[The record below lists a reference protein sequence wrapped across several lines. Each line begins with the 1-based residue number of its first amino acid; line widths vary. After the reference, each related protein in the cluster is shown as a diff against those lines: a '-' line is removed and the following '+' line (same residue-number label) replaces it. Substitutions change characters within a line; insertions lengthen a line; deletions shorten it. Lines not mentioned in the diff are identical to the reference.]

1 MSIKALSHGNEI
13 PSAAPVE
20 KPTPPV
26 SEARLHANRLNAQ
39 KSTGPRTEQGKQRSR
54 LNATRHGFTGQVLC
68 LPPEELDALNAIIR
82 QFEQHYQPSGP
93 QEHHLVHMLAQLQ
106 HRLHGIMA
114 GTHNLFA
121 IGAAENADLWD
132 VNHPAVQTAFV
143 FAETVRRS
151 KDPLLTLSIYE
162 QRLMRQY
169 EKVLKMLRELQ
180 ADRKTQEAREQED
193 LYQVAACH
201 RVAGKEF
208 SPAEFGFVYSNAES
222 EALVKRKWVFEKARE
237 AHKKGFDPE
246 SCKPALA
253 FTV

>member
-1 MSIKALSHGNEI
+1 
-13 PSAAPVE
+13 
-20 KPTPPV
+20 
-26 SEARLHANRLNAQ
+26 
-39 KSTGPRTEQGKQRSR
+39 
-54 LNATRHGFTGQVLC
+54 
-68 LPPEELDALNAIIR
+68 
-82 QFEQHYQPSGP
+82 
-93 QEHHLVHMLAQLQ
+93 
-106 HRLHGIMA
+106 MA

-121 IGAAENADLWD
+121 IGAAENSDVWD

-169 EKVLKMLRELQ
+169 EKTFKMLRELQ
-180 ADRKTQEAREQED
+180 AERKAQEAREQED

-201 RVAGKEF
+201 LVTGKEF
-208 SPAEFGFVYSNAES
+208 SPAEFGFVCSNTES
-222 EALVKRKWVFEKARE
+222 QALVKRKWVFEKARE

-253 FTV
+253 FTA

>member
-26 SEARLHANRLNAQ
+26 SEARLRANRLNAQ

-68 LPPEELDALNAIIR
+68 LPPEELDALYAIIR
-82 QFEQHYQPSGP
+82 QFVHHYQPAGS
-93 QEHHLVHMLAQLQ
+93 QEQHLVHMLAQLQ
-106 HRLHGIMA
+106 YRLHSIMA

-121 IGAAENADLWD
+121 IGAAENSDVWD

-162 QRLMRQY
+162 QRLMRC
-169 EKVLKMLRELQ
+169 LPP
-180 ADRKTQEAREQED
+180 
-193 LYQVAACH
+193 CH
-201 RVAGKEF
+201 RQRVFTRRVWLRLFEYRKPGSCEEKM
-208 SPAEFGFVYSNAES
+208 GF
-222 EALVKRKWVFEKARE
+222 RKGSR
-237 AHKKGFDPE
+237 
-246 SCKPALA
+246 SS
-253 FTV
+253 